1 MTAASDR
8 LNRERNSLAAMIARA
23 TPPESVSPMIP
34 IAPARGPAVVAP
46 QFETAIVEGKTVQ
59 TATTFEGAHPVRVA
73 DVFDLMRLQASKRG
87 GGSTLSREQEGIGR
101 DYAALVERCAS
112 AGVKGSS
119 FEPTISGGGG
129 AGGYSEAVLQ
139 DFADLRAM
147 RLKIGDG
154 AALVAVNA
162 RAHSDRA
169 RVGIKVRYL
178 VDQVC
183 LADWP
188 LSRVLVRCGWSA
200 SSRNRAALRD
210 VLAKALDRMGGRDLV
225 DNELEATEAELIA
238 RRARMQKED

>member
-1 MTAASDR
+1 MTSARDR
-8 LNRERNSLAAMIARA
+8 LDVERNSLAVMIARA

-46 QFETAIVEGKTVQ
+46 QFETEIIDGKPVR
-59 TATTFEGAHPVRVA
+59 TATTFAGAHPVRVA
-73 DVFDLMRLQASKRG
+73 DVFDLMRLQANKRG
-87 GGSTLSREQEGIGR
+87 GGSTLTRAQEGIGR
-101 DYAALVERCAS
+101 DYTALVERCAS
-112 AGVKGSS
+112 GGVKGSS

-147 RLKIGDG
+147 RIKIGDG

-162 RAHSDRA
+162 RAHADRA
-169 RVGIKVRYL
+169 RVGVKVQYL

-200 SSRNRAALRD
+200 SSRNIAALRK
-210 VLAKALDRMGGRDLV
+210 VLAETLDRMGGV
-225 DNELEATEAELIA
+225 EPIGNELEASDAELA
-238 RRARMQKED
+238 VRSQKMQKED

>member
-1 MTAASDR
+1 MGARDR
-8 LNRERNSLAAMIARA
+8 LERERNSLAVMIARA

-73 DVFDLMRLQASKRG
+73 DVFDLMRLQARKRG

-147 RLKIGDG
+147 RLRIGSG

-162 RAHSDRA
+162 RAHADRA
-169 RVGIKVRYL
+169 RVGVKVQYL

-200 SSRNRAALRD
+200 SSRNIAALRK
-210 VLAKALDRMGGRDLV
+210 VLAETLDRMGGV
-225 DNELEATEAELIA
+225 EPIGNELEASDAELA
-238 RRARMQKED
+238 VRSQKMQKED